1 MERPVLPTLSV
12 EDSIRAP
19 KCEYLY
25 CLHMMFLTLTFR
37 YMLSISIC
45 SFWIHLNLLFSYN
58 LITQVSGFKKV
69 LNYMKRVAEEQRYK
83 RSLSRE
89 EVNQCYS
96 PFLLACVDFAASLIH
111 RNYKIKL
118 DISVLLCF
126 VVMVLIYDTQLWLSD
141 SIHNEVNAI
150 FL

>member
-19 KCEYLY
+19 KCEYLH
-25 CLHMMFLTLTFR
+25 CLVMMFLTFR
-37 YMLSISIC
+37 YMFSIC
-45 SFWIHLNLLFSYN
+45 SFWVYLNLLLSYN

-89 EVNQCYS
+89 EVNQNVT
-96 PFLLACVDFAASLIH
+96 PFLLVCVDCVVSHL
-111 RNYKIKL
+111 YKL
-118 DISVLLCF
+118 
-126 VVMVLIYDTQLWLSD
+126 
-141 SIHNEVNAI
+141 
-150 FL
+150 